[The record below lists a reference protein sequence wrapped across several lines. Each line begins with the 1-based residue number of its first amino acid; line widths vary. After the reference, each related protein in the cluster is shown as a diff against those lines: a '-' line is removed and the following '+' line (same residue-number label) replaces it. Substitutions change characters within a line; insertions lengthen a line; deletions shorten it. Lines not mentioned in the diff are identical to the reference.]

1 MMNFMPSSPSAF
13 NLLLPLLLTG
23 LLLSTSSAARERP
36 LWELGVGVATLNAPY
51 YRGSSSSRSYA
62 IPYPYITYRGEYLNV
77 DREGIR
83 GWLYRS
89 DQLNLDLS
97 LAAGLPV
104 PNGQNGPRS
113 GMNKLDPTVEIGPS
127 MEYRLWRSQ
136 DRRQN
141 AWLHL
146 PLRSAFVV
154 ANPATHQG
162 WVFAPYLEWRRHDF
176 GRSGWTNSIAIGPL
190 FSDSRYNN
198 YFYGVVPEYSTAS
211 RPGYEASNG
220 YSGSRLTL
228 MSGKSF
234 DQLWLSAFARF
245 DTLKGATF
253 SDSPLVESRSYHLI
267 GITLTWI
274 FSRSEQT
281 VRVP

>member
-1 MMNFMPSSPSAF
+1 MPSSPNAF
-13 NLLLPLLLTG
+13 NLLLSLLLTG
-23 LLLSTSSAARERP
+23 LLLLPTGGSALERP
-36 LWELGVGVATLNAPY
+36 LWELGAGIATLNAPY

-62 IPYPYITYRGEYLNV
+62 LPYPYLIYRGEYLNI

-89 DQLNLDLS
+89 DSLNLDLS

-104 PNGQNGPRS
+104 PNGQNGPRH
-113 GMNKLDPTVEIGPS
+113 GMDKLDPTVEIGPS
-127 MEYRLWRSQ
+127 LEYRLWHSQ

-141 AWLHL
+141 TWLYL
-146 PLRSAFVV
+146 PLRSAF
-154 ANPATHQG
+154 AIASPTTYQG
-162 WVFAPYLEWRRHDF
+162 WIFAPYLEWKRHDF

-190 FSDSRYNN
+190 FSNSRYHN
-198 YFYGVVPEYSTAS
+198 YFYGVTPPYSTAS
-211 RPGYEASNG
+211 RPSYEASSG

-228 MSGKSF
+228 TSGKRF
-234 DQLWLSAFARF
+234 DQLWLSAFARL

-253 SDSPLVESRSYHLI
+253 SGSPLVESRSYHLI
-267 GITLTWI
+267 GVTLTWI